1 MKERLLLLA
10 ILVLAFLTRVINLAA
25 DPSILLDSGQVG
37 DEGFWI
43 YNARNLV
50 LFGQTAIDDFYH
62 DLAAAPVFSFFS
74 LASFSLLDVGFWQA
88 RLVSA
93 ISGFVT
99 VIFAYLLAREFSPKV
114 ALLST
119 VFVAFNVLLL
129 LHNRLAVGESLSV
142 AFLSAS
148 VYFLAKRQILPA
160 GLLAGLCIM
169 SKTTSFIYIPSL
181 LLIMIWGLTEKK
193 FKHKDTVNFLFSTGL
208 VILAIFVP
216 IFIFKGQEILLIY
229 KTFGVWYRP
238 QSLYELWQNVFNFFI
253 HPFWGSPFIF
263 ILVMAAV
270 VNVINFLWLGERK
283 NTARKVLIFWILGV
297 LALGPLISRITNA
310 RLLALIVPI
319 SILAAQTLVSAGKA
333 KIDLVKIA
341 QKIHG
346 KKILPVLLTIVFS
359 FPVSIIAS
367 KITLAIAK
375 RVSGN
380 FEVVNYL
387 PQLSLILFPVLV
399 LFFLA
404 NRNYF
409 FEKLIRFFL
418 VSLIFLPVI
427 SFVFVISGYLSF
439 FNILEIDST
448 TVLSFIVLL
457 ILGLCLLLSRARM
470 VNFYPFANILIL
482 VNFVFLLFGLSTI
495 LVSPSYKIKEA
506 SLELGE
512 IAGSGRILGFY
523 GHELSAENRTA
534 PIYFAPRLTYV
545 GEVNRD
551 FEKYKPEFLLETR
564 VFDSRVPASDPW
576 PRREDLAKDTIFLE
590 TFDLSRRFLGATRI
604 FEVDLFQI
612 RF

>member
-1 MKERLLLLA
+1 MKERLLLLT
-10 ILVLAFLTRVINLAA
+10 ILVLAFLTRVVNLAA

-50 LFGQTAIDDFYH
+50 LFGRTATDNFYH

-74 LASFSLLDVGFWQA
+74 LVSFSLLDVGFWQA

-93 ISGFVT
+93 ISGMVT
-99 VIFAYLLAREFSPKV
+99 VIFAYRIARAFSPKV

-142 AFLSAS
+142 VFLSAS

-160 GLLAGLCIM
+160 GLLAGLSIM

-181 LLIMIWGLTEKK
+181 LLIMAWGLVEGK
-193 FKHKDTVNFLFSTGL
+193 FKARDLVNFLFPTAL
-208 VILAIFVP
+208 IIFAIFVP
-216 IFIFKGQEILLIY
+216 IFIFKEQEISLIY

-238 QSLYELWQNVFNFFI
+238 QNLLELWQNVFNFFI

-270 VNVINFLWLGERK
+270 VNVINFLWLGEKK

-297 LALGPLISRITNA
+297 LVLGPLISRITNA
-310 RLLALIVPI
+310 RLLALVVPI
-319 SILAAQTLVSAGKA
+319 SILAAQTLVSAGGA
-333 KIDLVKIA
+333 KIDLVMIA

-367 KITLAIAK
+367 KITLAIVK
-375 RVSGN
+375 RVGGN
-380 FEVVNYL
+380 LEVVNYL
-387 PQLSLILFPVLV
+387 PQLSLILFPILA
-399 LFFLA
+399 LFFLT

-427 SFVFVISGYLSF
+427 SFIFVISGYLSF
-439 FNILEIDST
+439 FNILELDST

-457 ILGLCLLLSRARM
+457 ILGLCLLLSRRRT
-470 VNFYPFANILIL
+470 VNFYPFGNILIL

-495 LVSPSYKIKEA
+495 LVSPTYKIKEA

-512 IAGSGRILGFY
+512 IAGRGGILGFY
-523 GHELSAENRTA
+523 GHELSVENRTT
-534 PIYFAPRLTYV
+534 PIYFAPRLEYV
-545 GEVNRD
+545 SSVNKD
-551 FEKYKPEFLLETR
+551 FEKYGPKFLLETR
-564 VFDSRVPASDPW
+564 IFDSVELIADPW
-576 PRREDLAKDTIFLE
+576 PRREDLAEDTIFLQR
-590 TFDLSRRFLGATRI
+590 FDLSRKFLGAARI
-604 FEVDLFQI
+604 FELDLFRI
-612 RF
+612 RD